1 MKNKNIKV
9 LKTVSE
15 WIDVMG
21 EFMSGM
27 EQACHQSIKREVCIN
42 CFSQKDLILQNKKAL
57 IKSTDYYLC
66 KKCADYYSN
75 KQKENE

>member
-15 WIDVMG
+15 WIDVMK

-27 EQACHQSIKREVCIN
+27 EQACYQSMKHKICIN
-42 CFSQKDLILQNKKAL
+42 CFSQKDLILQNKRVL

-66 KKCADYYSN
+66 KECVDHYNN
-75 KQKENE
+75 KQKEDE